1 MFAGHLETYIK
12 KAEIMSL
19 AEVKDDIAI
28 AICPPDINDNILV
41 AQAAD
46 ELLNITGVQAS
57 FVIAKIND
65 SVFIS
70 ARSFGDINV
79 QVILETLGG
88 GGHMTMA
95 GTKLQNISIE
105 DAKEKLQNAIYEYL
119 GEGE

>member
-57 FVIAKIND
+57 FVIAKINN

-105 DAKEKLQNAIYEYL
+105 EAKEKLQNAIYEYL